1 MRLSFLDSSSIL
13 KSVVNIFL
21 ISCSSNCLA
30 VSANDAILSNILPV
44 SSSFHKI
51 SRISFFS
58 LFDSILSYKVVAV
71 YKSEIVESSFLVAL
85 DNCSLNNI
93 LVFKAVVHLVN
104 ELLYDLIKSFI
115 TIFLS
120 SNALV
125 LSVSII
131 DCNCSLAVS
140 QYLIYFS
147 TQDNNIRYSLPI
159 FSIQALLLTFL
170 RYHLTS
176 FIQSIVDTQVVL
188 LVKALPTAYFNH
200 L

>member
-1 MRLSFLDSSSIL
+1 M
-13 KSVVNIFL
+13 
-21 ISCSSNCLA
+21 
-30 VSANDAILSNILPV
+30 
-44 SSSFHKI
+44 
-51 SRISFFS
+51 
-58 LFDSILSYKVVAV
+58 FDNTLSYKVVAV

-93 LVFKAVVHLVN
+93 LVFKAVVHLVI

-200 L
+200 LWENTLDKSFASVNTDRLIASGVISLTSHILKIIFLVSFSSFNIANE